1 MLASLPVPDLRTGRS
16 DDLLANP
23 AQVVVLGMHRSGT
36 SAVTRVLNLMGCW
49 AGPEGAFAP
58 ADEANPTGYWEHGEV
73 WTLDEAVLQ
82 ALGST
87 WCQTNGF
94 DLARLDAESRAG
106 FAERVRGFA
115 AEMDRSGPWVIKDPR
130 LCLLFPLWRP
140 ALERPVCVLVHR
152 DPLPVARSLESR
164 DGLPIL
170 HGIALWE
177 LYNREALAATRGLPR
192 LLVSYRDLL
201 EAPMATVRRLYAQ
214 MLSFAGGRLHLPDER
229 ELSAFVQPPLDHH
242 PPDPDL
248 ERGYLNLSQS
258 ELLRAFATGTA
269 LDLDPVPPLSAGARD
284 LLASAILAESAALR
298 SRLGADLHRADGW
311 ITEMDGLIDAIFASR
326 SWKIGDALARGFRKL
341 LARKPETTAAERR
354 RRLMD
359 EVRRWR
365 SGGRAP

>member
-1 MLASLPVPDLRTGRS
+1 MITSLPVPNLPTETS
-16 DDLLANP
+16 DDLLASP

-58 ADEANPTGYWEHGEV
+58 ADEANPTGYWEHRDV

-82 ALGST
+82 ALGAT

-94 DLARLDAESRAG
+94 DLARLDAESRAR
-106 FAERVRGFA
+106 FAERVRDFA
-115 AEMDRSGPWVIKDPR
+115 AAMDRSGPWVIKDPR

-140 ALERPVCVLVHR
+140 ALERPVCILVHR

-192 LLVSYRDLL
+192 ILVSYRDLL
-201 EAPMATVRRLYAQ
+201 EAPLATARRLYAQ
-214 MLSFAGGRLHLPDER
+214 MLPFAGERLHLPDER
-229 ELSAFVQPPLDHH
+229 ELSSFVQPPLDHH

-269 LDLDPVPPLSAGARD
+269 LDLD
-284 LLASAILAESAALR
+284 
-298 SRLGADLHRADGW
+298 
-311 ITEMDGLIDAIFASR
+311 
-326 SWKIGDALARGFRKL
+326 
-341 LARKPETTAAERR
+341 
-354 RRLMD
+354 
-359 EVRRWR
+359 
-365 SGGRAP
+365 